1 MTTSPR
7 WEIDGRDWPNRA
19 ASRFIETERL
29 RWHVQTMGEGP
40 VLLLLHGTGAGTHSW
55 RGLMPA
61 LAEHFSIIAPDLPGH
76 AFTTGRPRDGLSL
89 PAMAAAV
96 TELLDTL
103 DSRPAIIVGHSAGA
117 AIAVQMNLAATVR
130 APVVGFNPAL
140 LPFPGL
146 AARLFPAMAKM
157 LFVNPLAPRIF
168 ARVARG
174 SGEVE
179 RFLIRSTGSR
189 IDAAGVESYARL
201 LGKSGHVAG
210 AIGMMANWDLEA
222 LKRKLPDLET
232 QILLVHGEA
241 DTAVPESA
249 VRNAAAI
256 IRGAEMHT
264 LEGFGHLAHEEAPDR
279 AAAIIRRFATDHAI
293 LAVADIG
300 AE

>member
-7 WEIDGRDWPNRA
+7 WEADGRDWPNRS
-19 ASRFIETERL
+19 ASGFVETERL
-29 RWHVQTMGEGP
+29 RWHVQAMGEGP
-40 VLLLLHGTGAGTHSW
+40 ALLLLHGTGAGTHSW
-55 RGLMPA
+55 RALMPA
-61 LAEHFSIIAPDLPGH
+61 LAEHFSVIAPDLPGH
-76 AFTTGRPRDGLSL
+76 AFTSGRPRGGLSL
-89 PAMAAAV
+89 PAMASAV
-96 TELLDTL
+96 TELIDTL
-103 DSRPAIIVGHSAGA
+103 DRRPAIIVGHSAGA
-117 AIAVQMNLAATVR
+117 AIAVQMNLAGAIR

-179 RFLIRSTGSR
+179 RFLIRSTGSY

-232 QILLVHGEA
+232 PILLVHGEA

-256 IRGAEMHT
+256 IPGAEMRM
-264 LEGFGHLAHEEAPDR
+264 LEGLGHLAHEEASDR
-279 AAAIIRRFATDHAI
+279 AAAIIRRFAADHAI
-293 LAVADIG
+293 LASADIG